1 MDKIT
6 KENNSA
12 FDYKDISS
20 LKKYISEKG
29 KIMPRRL
36 SYISIKKQKDL
47 SNAIKRARYLSLLP
61 YTGRQMQIILLE
73 TLNKLGK
80 AGEIVV
86 VKDGYAKNFLIPQNK
101 AIVANKK
108 NKDDLQ
114 IKMDQ
119 INKNNEEKIKE
130 GEALKSKLDNK
141 KISVQIE
148 ANENGNL
155 FGNLNSKIII
165 DEIKSTFSISLNPD
179 DILLGSIRD
188 LGDHEISIRLYGDI
202 TAKMLLTINRKV

>member
-1 MDKIT
+1 
-6 KENNSA
+6 
-12 FDYKDISS
+12 
-20 LKKYISEKG
+20 
-29 KIMPRRL
+29 
-36 SYISIKKQKDL
+36 
-47 SNAIKRARYLSLLP
+47 
-61 YTGRQMQIILLE
+61 MQIILLE

-119 INKNNEEKIKE
+119 INKNNEEKIQE

-141 KISVQIE
+141 KILVQIE

-165 DEIKSTFSISLNPD
+165 DAIKSPFSISLNPD